1 MQAVVGEKF
10 YDSIAW
16 HNLAG
21 EFSLVY
27 LVLKGCCK
35 MDDFPESE
43 SKKFCYK
50 SHHFQKKAW
59 KYSQLVLSNGT
70 CFKIL
75 GKTGESATI

>member
-10 YDSIAW
+10 QDSIAW
-16 HNLAG
+16 HKSAG

-50 SHHFQKKAW
+50 SHHFQK
-59 KYSQLVLSNGT
+59 SLEILS
-70 CFKIL
+70 
-75 GKTGESATI
+75 TGP